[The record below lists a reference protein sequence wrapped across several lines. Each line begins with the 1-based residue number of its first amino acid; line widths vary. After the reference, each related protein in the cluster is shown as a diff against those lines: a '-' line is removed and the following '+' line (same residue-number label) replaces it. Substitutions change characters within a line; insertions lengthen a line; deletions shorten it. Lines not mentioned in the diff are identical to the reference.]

1 MEQIRNIIVA
11 KLRDIEEKE
20 GVKILY
26 AVESGSRG
34 WGFDSRDSDYDVRF
48 IYVRPMDWYLSIE
61 DRRDVIEY
69 PVSDQLD
76 ISGWDIKKALKLFEN
91 SNPPLYEWLTS
102 PIIYLEQEG
111 FAQKLRVLMFK
122 FYSPVAAIHHYLHM
136 AQGNYRAYLTKRKI
150 KIKKYFYVLRP
161 ILACMWI
168 KEEKSM
174 PPMEFEKLF
183 SAQNLTQ
190 KVTNEIKELLKRK
203 KLGLELNAED
213 KVEAIIDFLEE
224 KLDFFENY
232 VNKLVPKKSPKDDS
246 LDKLFKDMMDPGICA
261 VPLD

>member
-1 MEQIRNIIVA
+1 MVFMKKIKDVIVA

-20 GVKILY
+20 EVKILY

-34 WGFDSRDSDYDVRF
+34 WGFESKDSDYDVRF
-48 IYVRPMDWYLSIE
+48 IYVHPMDWYLSIE

-111 FAQKLRVLMFK
+111 FAQKLRALMFN
-122 FYSPVAAIHHYLHM
+122 FYSPVAAMHHYLHM

-168 KEEKSM
+168 EKEKSM
-174 PPMEFEKLF
+174 PPMEFEKLL
-183 SAQNLTQ
+183 SVQ
-190 KVTNEIKELLKRK
+190 KLDQEVANTITELLRRKKSGKELD
-203 KLGLELNAED
+203 AED
-213 KVEAIIDFLEE
+213 RIEVLIDFLEE

-232 VNKLVPKKSPKDDS
+232 VKKLASKQSPNKDDS
-246 LDKLFKDMMDPGICA
+246 LDKLFREVISDR
-261 VPLD
+261 V